1 MASFIRSF
9 LISMLPS
16 RAAVIDSLRTFAM
29 ILGGGLLLAPLVGRL
44 PLYGFDWFMFFNCGN
59 PTHCLFSNLSTYPPF
74 ANLFL
79 PLLTWM
85 YWRHSL
91 AILNAIT
98 IVTIAIATWKNG
110 GKYGS
115 ILLAILNLPVA
126 FLLWIGHPDSIALM
140 GVVTGFIPFTL
151 VKPPLTIWSIF
162 SNRKLVFWT
171 GVILLASAIIWPM
184 WFMNMG
190 MTYPTKHPAFGW
202 PRTGWP
208 ILILGLVLLAGAGK
222 NPYRLI
228 AAGTMIT
235 PYLLPYHLA
244 ILAPG
249 IGAAKGYR
257 KILIWVAALLVGL
270 GTGLGGMFNLLNF
283 LYPLAV
289 YFGNYSPQ
297 DVRDTLVMRMNQAVQ
312 IFQQLLKI
320 KDQVLSKTP

>member
-1 MASFIRSF
+1 MKIRSF
-9 LISMLPS
+9 LLAQMPS
-16 RAAVIDSLRTFAM
+16 RAAVIDSLRSLAM
-29 ILGGGLLLAPLVGRL
+29 ILGGALLLSPLVGVL
-44 PLYGFDWFMFFNCGN
+44 PLFGFDWFMFFNCGN
-59 PTHCLFSNLSTYPPF
+59 PTHCLNSNLSTYPPF

-79 PLLTWM
+79 QLLTWM

-91 AILNAIT
+91 SILNAIT
-98 IVTIAIATWKNG
+98 LISIAIGTWKQG
-110 GKYGS
+110 GRYGS
-115 ILLAILNLPVA
+115 VLLAILTAPVA

-140 GVVTGFIPFTL
+140 GVVTGIIPFTL
-151 VKPPLTIWSIF
+151 VKPPVAIWSIF

-171 GVILLASAIIWPM
+171 GMILLASVIIWPM

-190 MTYPTKHPAFGW
+190 MTYPTKDPAFGW

-208 ILILGLVLLAGAGK
+208 ILILGLVLLVGAGN
-222 NPYRLI
+222 NPFRLM

-257 KILIWVAALLVGL
+257 KILIWVTALLVAL
-270 GTGLGGMFNLLNF
+270 GTGLGGLWNLLNF

-289 YFGNYSPQ
+289 YFGNYSLQ
-297 DVRDTLVMRMNQAVQ
+297 DVRDTILLRYNQAAGL
-312 IFQQLLKI
+312 FQQVLKF
-320 KDQVLSKTP
+320 KNQLQSKTL